1 MEYFI
6 QVKEE
11 GKVIYPISLTNNF
24 EELYNLLNN
33 LNADKKK
40 VCIVLDS
47 NVGKLYT
54 DDICNAISKS
64 VKEVHT
70 FSFLSGEKQKNLDT
84 VYCLYEKLIELK
96 FDRKDILI
104 ALGEGV
110 VGDLTGFAAATYL
123 RGISF
128 IQIPTSLL
136 AMVDSSIG
144 GKTGVDFLGYKNM
157 VGAFHQPVAVHINTN
172 TLKSLPKE
180 HFNNGMAEIIKHGLI
195 KDLDYF
201 KWLECN
207 KDSINSFNLDIIN
220 EMIYKSC
227 IIKKEVVENDPK
239 EQGERALLN
248 FGHTIGHAIEK
259 AMDFELLHGECVALG
274 MVSAAYISL
283 NRAYITKKDFDYII
297 RILKDFNL
305 KVNLSSSLLN
315 VDSLLE
321 IIKHDKKQESGKLK
335 FILLKEIGHAYIET
349 SVTTSEIT
357 SAIKYILK

>member
-6 QVKEE
+6 EVKEE
-11 GKVIYPISLTNNF
+11 DKVIYPINITNSF
-24 EELYNLLNN
+24 EKLYDTLRDL
-33 LNADKKK
+33 DISKKK
-40 VCIVLDS
+40 VCIVSDS
-47 NVGKLYT
+47 NVSKLYT
-54 DDICNAISKS
+54 DEISDAIKKS
-64 VKEVHT
+64 SNEVHT
-70 FSFLSGEKQKNLDT
+70 FNFLSGEKQKNLET
-84 VYCLYEKLIELK
+84 VYSLYEKLIELK

-104 ALGEGV
+104 ALGGGV
-110 VGDLTGFAAATYL
+110 VGDLTGFVAATYL

-157 VGAFHQPVAVHINTN
+157 VGAFHQPAAVHINTK
-172 TLKSLPKE
+172 TLKTLAKE
-180 HFNNGMAEIIKHGLI
+180 HFHNGMAEILKHGLI

-201 KWLECN
+201 KWLESN

-259 AMDFELLHGECVALG
+259 AMDFELLHGECVGLG

-283 NRAYITKKDFDYII
+283 NRAYITKKKFDYII
-297 RILKDFNL
+297 QILKDFNL
-305 KVNLSSSLLN
+305 AVNISSSMLN

>member
-1 MEYFI
+1 MEYYI
-6 QVKEE
+6 EVKEE
-11 GKVIYPISLTNNF
+11 DKVIYPITLTNSF
-24 EELYNLLNN
+24 EKFYHLLKD
-33 LNADKKK
+33 LGVEKKK
-40 VCIVLDS
+40 VCIVSDS
-47 NVGKLYT
+47 NVSKLYT
-54 DDICNAISKS
+54 DVICAEISKGI
-64 VKEVHT
+64 KEVHT
-70 FSFLSGEKQKNLDT
+70 FNFSSGEKQKNLET
-84 VYCLYEKLIELK
+84 VYSLYKKLIGLK

-104 ALGEGV
+104 ALGGGV
-110 VGDLTGFAAATYL
+110 VGDLTGFVAATYL

-157 VGAFHQPVAVHINTN
+157 VGAFHQPTAVHINVN
-172 TLKSLPKE
+172 TLKSLAKE
-180 HFNNGMAEIIKHGLI
+180 HFHNGMAEILKHGLI

-201 KWLECN
+201 KWLENN
-207 KDSINSFNLDIIN
+207 KESINYFNLDIIM

-239 EQGERALLN
+239 EEGQRALLN

-259 AMDFELLHGECVALG
+259 AMDFDLLHGECVSIG
-274 MVSAAYISL
+274 MLAACHISV
-283 NRAYITKKDFDYII
+283 NRGYITKEEFEYII
-297 RILKDFNL
+297 RLFKDFNL
-305 KVNLSSSLLN
+305 PVDLSSGLVK
-315 VDSLLE
+315 VDLLLE

-357 SAIKYILK
+357 SAINYILK

>member
-104 ALGEGV
+104 ALGGGV

-144 GKTGVDFLGYKNM
+144 GKTG
-157 VGAFHQPVAVHINTN
+157 
-172 TLKSLPKE
+172 
-180 HFNNGMAEIIKHGLI
+180 LI
-195 KDLDYF
+195 F
-201 KWLECN
+201 
-207 KDSINSFNLDIIN
+207 
-220 EMIYKSC
+220 
-227 IIKKEVVENDPK
+227 
-239 EQGERALLN
+239 
-248 FGHTIGHAIEK
+248 
-259 AMDFELLHGECVALG
+259 
-274 MVSAAYISL
+274 
-283 NRAYITKKDFDYII
+283 
-297 RILKDFNL
+297 
-305 KVNLSSSLLN
+305 
-315 VDSLLE
+315 
-321 IIKHDKKQESGKLK
+321 
-335 FILLKEIGHAYIET
+335 
-349 SVTTSEIT
+349 
-357 SAIKYILK
+357 